1 MLFHYDGLADQW
13 NDLPWYNQSIHIVA
27 LQQTKWWYAKRF
39 MHPDIVEQY
48 NYIFLWDEDLGVENF
63 NASRY
68 VQIMQEDGLE
78 ISQPA
83 LDPASNIHHGIT
95 TRKLDSRS
103 HKRFFKTQGTTGCT
117 KERDGPPCTG
127 WVEVMAPVFSRAA
140 WRCTWHMIQNDL
152 VHGWGIDFKVGY
164 CAQVSDFH
172 CKIGS

>member
-1 MLFHYDGLADQW
+1 
-13 NDLPWYNQSIHIVA
+13 
-27 LQQTKWWYAKRF
+27 

-68 VQIMQEDGLE
+68 VQIMQEDGME

-83 LDPASNIHHGIT
+83 LDPASTIHHGIT
-95 TRKLDSRS
+95 VRKLDSRS
-103 HKRFFKTQGTTGCT
+103 HKRFFKTRGTTGCT

-127 WVEVMAPVFSRAA
+127 WVEIMAPVFSRAA
-140 WRCTWHMIQNDL
+140 WRCIWHMIQNDL